1 MNFPNLSTAG
11 LPGVTSG
18 LENMRRDAQEIAA
31 TSAKGNEDTAELAN
45 SLVDLNSDRN
55 QVEAS
60 VKVVQAIDEVMGTLF
75 NDFA

>member
-11 LPGVTSG
+11 LPGVYSG

-31 TSAKGNEDTAELAN
+31 TSAKGNEDTAALTN
-45 SLVDLNSDRN
+45 SLVDLNMDRS